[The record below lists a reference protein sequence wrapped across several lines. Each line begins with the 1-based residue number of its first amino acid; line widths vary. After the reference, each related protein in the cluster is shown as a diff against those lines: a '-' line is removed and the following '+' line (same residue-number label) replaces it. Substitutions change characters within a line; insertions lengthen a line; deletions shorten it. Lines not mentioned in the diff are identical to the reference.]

1 MGTTDSKSPL
11 PNPSELQKVR
21 FDYAWKWFNF
31 HADQRTKMFNF
42 MLIGLGI
49 FASAVVSAIE
59 KKLLLEAAVLSMAGV
74 VVAVAFRLLDKRNR
88 YLYLVAMD
96 VLIDAEKNVVFGEE
110 VEFDDH
116 KKNPKKFGI
125 ARRIALE
132 EEKEPPGWDGKLK
145 GIEEGR
151 HRYLM
156 PLLSWGFAGLFAIAA
171 AYSWFLWW
179 KSLNSTQPPVAQV
192 VCCQA
197 GTSSDAAS
205 GQPGIPSGGPTT
217 TTIPPTTDLV
227 AVNGTGTI
235 SGLHWSLVVFGLV
248 LAAGGAAAFFK
259 GHKVV
264 GSLAVAAG
272 LATSVLPNL
281 SVPLT
286 ARFHFDPKIEA
297 KLADRIDLRIDR
309 LLDIIRRS
317 EPAMLA
323 SGRFG
328 GFGDGVELFDCKDAA
343 NQETVADINAGIART
358 RERQL
363 QAVVL
368 LVGGTDRRPLSQALR
383 RRFESNAG
391 LARAR
396 VNEVE
401 RCLDLSPAQGAG
413 PALRPPEV
421 IRLITGPS
429 YTPGSQEAADVM
441 SKKMAEDREVRAFV
455 IGVPLRG

>member
-1 MGTTDSKSPL
+1 MESKSSL
-11 PNPSELQKVR
+11 PDPSELQKVR

-59 KKLLLEAAVLSMAGV
+59 KKLFVEAAVLSMAAV

-88 YLYLVAMD
+88 YLYVVAMD
-96 VLIDAEKNVVFGEE
+96 VLIDAEKNVVFGENI
-110 VEFDDH
+110 EFDDH
-116 KKNPKKFGI
+116 KENPKKFGI

-132 EEKEPPGWDGKLK
+132 EERDPPGWDGKLK
-145 GIEEGR
+145 SVEEGR
-151 HRYLM
+151 HRFLM
-156 PLLSWGFAGLFAIAA
+156 PLLAWGFAGLFAIAA

-179 KSLNSTQPPVAQV
+179 KALNTPQPAAQA

-197 GTSSDAAS
+197 GASSDTAMGKA
-205 GQPGIPSGGPTT
+205 GIPLGGATT
-217 TTIPPTTDLV
+217 TTDSPITDVV
-227 AVNGTGTI
+227 AINGTGYI
-235 SGLHWSLVVFGLV
+235 GGLHWSLVVVGLV
-248 LAAGGAAAFFK
+248 LVAGGAAVFFK

-264 GSLAVAAG
+264 GGMAVAAG
-272 LATSVLPNL
+272 LATSFLPNL
-281 SVPLT
+281 AVPLT
-286 ARFHFDPKIEA
+286 AQFHFDPKIEA

-323 SGRFG
+323 AGRFL

-343 NQETVADINAGIART
+343 NRQIVADINAGIART

-368 LVGGTDRRPLSQALR
+368 LVGGTDRKPLSQLLR

-401 RCLDLSPAQGAG
+401 RCLDLAPAQGSG
-413 PALRPPEV
+413 R
-421 IRLITGPS
+421 RSGHS
-429 YTPGSQEAADVM
+429 
-441 SKKMAEDREVRAFV
+441 R
-455 IGVPLRG
+455 